1 MRPTLAIGSPSER
14 PSLAIGSPEPRL
26 VASAARPSLALRS
39 SSSSPKVVR
48 RGLSL
53 AVGSPPK
60 VAGGAG
66 ARPGLA
72 LAAINSPP
80 ETHHAR
86 SGIKMLSAGRTK
98 IAYVYNK
105 PFTMANGEHFIQFLL
120 RRGWTEG
127 ERLGAGA
134 TAAVFKIG
142 ESHIIKVVNLAH
154 GDHSQFKHEVQM
166 LKLLSEREHPM
177 AMKIDA
183 AAIIGPVGY
192 ILSPYIPG
200 ELLTT
205 WLVAHE
211 HPDERASVYNSI
223 LAAIREMHWA
233 RIIHRDIK
241 PENIWVLPDLS
252 VILLDFGIA
261 ARQGVRVPGAGTR
274 KYRRGAHI
282 PGDEEPEP
290 NMNYF
295 ALGKIIEEFPPHG
308 KFLVDGRRHVNL
320 KAPGISRVAARFRS
334 PNSSERRRRT
344 RRRAATV

>member
-1 MRPTLAIGSPSER
+1 MRST
-14 PSLAIGSPEPRL
+14 
-26 VASAARPSLALRS
+26 
-39 SSSSPKVVR
+39 
-48 RGLSL
+48 
-53 AVGSPPK
+53 
-60 VAGGAG
+60 
-66 ARPGLA
+66 
-72 LAAINSPP
+72 
-80 ETHHAR
+80 
-86 SGIKMLSAGRTK
+86 GRTTV
-98 IAYVYNK
+98 AYVYNK
-105 PFTMANGEHFIQFLL
+105 PFMMANGEHFIKFLL

-134 TAAVFKIG
+134 TAAVFKMG

-154 GDHSQFKHEVQM
+154 GNHSQFKHEVQM

-192 ILSPYIPG
+192 ILSPYVPG

-205 WLVAHE
+205 WLAAHE
-211 HPDERASVYNSI
+211 NPDERATVYNSI

-233 RIIHRDIK
+233 QIIHRDIK

-261 ARQGVRVPGAGTR
+261 ARRGVRVPGAGTR

-282 PGDEEPEP
+282 PVDEEPQP
-290 NMNYF
+290 NLNYF

-308 KFLVDGRRHVNL
+308 KFLVDGRRHLNL
-320 KAPGISRVAARFRS
+320 KTPGISRVAARFRS